1 MKGLTIQ
8 LRLTA
13 WYLVTTTLILA
24 LFAAGTWYAM
34 RASMLH
40 TVDRDLKL
48 RLSQVTPFVEGH
60 TLNSREQFQSAF
72 ASESSTAVLGVFVQI
87 TNDRS
92 EIVFE
97 SNILHSHHVAALPPG
112 YGSGSIDL
120 STVGRWRQWPIRVAS
135 KQIISGGVP
144 LTIHLVQPLR
154 DMFVSLREYTTYL
167 ALLLCL
173 AVIIA
178 TSLGYMVSRRAL
190 APVESLR
197 REAEAIDSDHL
208 SSRLP
213 LPPTDDELKRLAQ
226 TLNAMLTR
234 IEDGFHA
241 VQQFTADASHELRA
255 PLALIL
261 TATEITLRGQHSH
274 AELALTLETVQQE
287 ALHMTRLVE
296 QLLTLARTDAHQ
308 NKITFELVDLARTT
322 REMVEELQPLA
333 ARKGLR
339 MVSTVAAGEVIT
351 CGDYTQLRRLLLLLI
366 DNALKYTEAGT
377 ISVTLAVSD
386 SDILLTV
393 SDSGIGIESSDV
405 PLLFNRFWRADK
417 VRSRQ
422 EGGTGLGLALAL
434 QIAAQH
440 NATIAVTSQL
450 GCGSTF
456 LVTLPLE
463 EKEFLSDT

>member
-13 WYLVTTTLILA
+13 WYLVTTAVILA

-40 TVDRDLKL
+40 TVDRDLKF
-48 RLSQVTPFVEGH
+48 RVAQVMQFIEGH
-60 TLNSREQFQSAF
+60 KMNSLEQFQSAF
-72 ASESSTAVLGVFVQI
+72 SSESSTAVLGVFVQV

-97 SNILHSHHVAALPPG
+97 SNILRSHRISALPPASA
-112 YGSGSIDL
+112 SGTIDL

-135 KQIISGGVP
+135 KQIVSGGVP

-154 DMFVSLREYTTYL
+154 DMLVSLREFTTDL
-167 ALLLCL
+167 ALLLTL

-178 TSLGYMVSRRAL
+178 TSLAYLVSRRAL

-197 REAEAIDSDHL
+197 RDAEAIDSDHL

-213 LPPTDDELKRLAQ
+213 LPPTDDELTRLAQ

-261 TATEITLRGQHSH
+261 TATEITLRRQHSRE
-274 AELALTLETVQQE
+274 ELAQTLQTVQRE
-287 ALHMTRLVE
+287 ALHMTRLLE
-296 QLLTLARTDAHQ
+296 QLLALARNDAHQ
-308 NKITFELVDLARTT
+308 NKTTFEPVDLARTT
-322 REMVEELQPLA
+322 RETMEELQPLA
-333 ARKGLR
+333 TRKGIQL
-339 MVSTVAAGEVIT
+339 VSTVAEGEVIT
-351 CGDYTQLRRLLLLLI
+351 CGDYTQLRRLLVLLI

-377 ISVTLAVSD
+377 VSVTLAVRD
-386 SDILLTV
+386 SQILLEV
-393 SDSGIGIESSDV
+393 SDTGIGIESSAL
-405 PLLFNRFWRADK
+405 PMLFNRFWRADK
-417 VRSRQ
+417 VRFRLD
-422 EGGTGLGLALAL
+422 GGTGLGLALAS

-440 NATIAVTSQL
+440 KATITVTSQL
-450 GCGSTF
+450 GCGSNF
-456 LVTLPLE
+456 LVTLPLQD
-463 EKEFLSDT
+463 KEF